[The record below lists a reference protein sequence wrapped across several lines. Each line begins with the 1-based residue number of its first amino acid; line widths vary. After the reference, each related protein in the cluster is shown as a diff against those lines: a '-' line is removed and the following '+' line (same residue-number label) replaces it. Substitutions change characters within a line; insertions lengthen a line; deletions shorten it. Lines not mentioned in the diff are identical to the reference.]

1 MDMFGF
7 EVIEDFDISK
17 IPTQYH
23 EFLFTRVK
31 KTIHSHPYNYDP
43 FLIYI
48 NEEAKE
54 HTSSIYTDR
63 LLQWDRDKHNRLC
76 EKHFGDK
83 GQYWNKRD
91 PKKIEAFLSDWYD
104 KKVIL
109 VANIQYV
116 NVSNGFPYWRLD
128 FYYE

>member
-7 EVIEDFDISK
+7 ETTENFDVSK
-17 IPTQYH
+17 IPAQYH
-23 EFLFTRVK
+23 EFLFTRVE

-63 LLQWDRDKHNRLC
+63 LLQQDWDKHNRLC
-76 EKHFGDK
+76 KKHFDDE
-83 GQYWNKRD
+83 GQYWNKRE
-91 PKKIEAFLSDWYD
+91 PKKIEAFLSDWHD

-116 NVSNGFPYWRLD
+116 NVSSGFPHWRLD
-128 FYYE
+128 FYY